1 MIYDLSKMDEVE
13 VHSISL
19 SCVRSYVYYHES
31 KYYQHITDSF
41 LSQTEGKWSKA
52 VKWFVS
58 NSARAMDR
66 NAKGFRVSLDD
77 KPYVGNKLGIGF
89 RGVKSFLEWL
99 EQKSYIHI
107 YKGYVIE
114 WKNEN
119 GKRIPERSLTSCVVL
134 RPRALEMWDKSY
146 VPDLWKE
153 LDDASTVE
161 IRNRKTKEEMSTK
174 GKVGVKEI
182 RKQMIGYN
190 ESLENADI
198 TFRGEPIADVQYK
211 RVFLDNLHVAGRV
224 YAQGGGVQLLP
235 QALRSEE
242 LRIDGEP
249 VVELDFSAIHPNI
262 CYQLLYSGDGF
273 NVRDVHGE
281 DFSPYGADLSFIE
294 VNQKLK
300 EEIEKD
306 TGKPHNPL
314 RQLAKLAILI
324 GMNSVDK
331 QSALGAVSS
340 KIMQDRKKPKLE
352 QEFYAITQSIP
363 VGRILEEIQDHND
376 FIGSKFFSD
385 QGVFLQN
392 IDSKIMMA
400 IISAMIQK
408 GHTVLAYHDSCV
420 VKQSAED
427 DLREAM
433 YAAWKEVLGDT
444 TFCKVDKK

>member
-1 MIYDLSKMDEVE
+1 MIYDLSKMDEIE
-13 VHSISL
+13 VHAISL

-41 LSQTEGKWSKA
+41 LSQTEGKWTKA

-58 NSARAMDR
+58 NSARAVDM
-66 NAKGFRVSLDD
+66 NAKGFRISLDD

-89 RGVKSFLEWL
+89 RGVKSLLEWL
-99 EQKSYIHI
+99 EKKGYINI

-114 WKNEN
+114 WKTEN
-119 GKRIPERSLTSCVVL
+119 GKRVPERTISSIVVL

-146 VPDLWKE
+146 VPDLWRE
-153 LDDASTVE
+153 MDEASAVE
-161 IRNRKTKEEMSTK
+161 IRNRETKEEMSTK
-174 GKVGVKEI
+174 GKVGVKEV
-182 RKQMIGYN
+182 RKEMIGYN
-190 ESLENADI
+190 DSLQGADI

-211 RVFLDNLHVAGRV
+211 RVFLDSLHVAGRV

-235 QALRSEE
+235 QHLRSEE
-242 LRIDGEP
+242 LKIDGEP

-273 NVRDVHGE
+273 NVRDAKGE
-281 DFSPYGADLSFIE
+281 DFSPYGADLSFIS

-300 EEIEKD
+300 EEIEKQ
-306 TGKPHNPL
+306 TGKDHNPL

-331 QSALGAVSS
+331 QSALGAMSS
-340 KIMQDRKKPKLE
+340 KILADRKKPKME
-352 QEFYAITQSIP
+352 QDFYAITESIP
-363 VGRILEEIQDHND
+363 VGKILDAIQEHND
-376 FIGSKFFSD
+376 FIGKKFFSD

-392 IDSKIMMA
+392 IDSKIMME
-400 IISAMIQK
+400 IIGTMIQK

-420 VKQSAED
+420 VKASAEN
-427 DLREAM
+427 DLKEAM
-433 YAAWKEVLGDT
+433 YTGWKEVLGDT